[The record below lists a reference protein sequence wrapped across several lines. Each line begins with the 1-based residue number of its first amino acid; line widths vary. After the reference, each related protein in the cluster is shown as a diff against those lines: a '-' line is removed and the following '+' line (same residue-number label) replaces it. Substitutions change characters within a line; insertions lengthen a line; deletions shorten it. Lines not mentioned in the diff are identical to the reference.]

1 MKIMSMVSEETLNQ
15 LKINVAMLVSK
26 YDQLSNENVRL
37 KGEND
42 SLKLLVAKKEE
53 ENRKLQEQ
61 YNTLKS
67 AKVFSGS
74 TEDSLA
80 TKESINSIVR
90 EIDNCIALLNR

>member
-15 LKINVAMLVSK
+15 LKINIAMLVSK
-26 YDQLSNENVRL
+26 YDQLGNENVRL

-42 SLKLLVAKKEE
+42 SLKLLVAEKEE
-53 ENRKLQEQ
+53 ENRKLLER

-67 AKVFSGS
+67 ANVFSGN